1 MFEHKSQPLL
11 SRSRFLRRLAAS
23 SCIGLALVAASLLAG
38 MVGYRSIENLSWT
51 DAFLNASMLLG
62 GMGPLEHE
70 RSASGKIFEGLYAL
84 YCGLAV
90 ISIAAIIF
98 APVVHR
104 FMHKLHADPPPN
116 PPARRRLR
124 KPSA

>member
-11 SRSRFLRRLAAS
+11 SWSGFLRRLAAS
-23 SCIGLALVAASLLAG
+23 TSIGLALVVVSLLAG
-38 MVGYRSIENLSWT
+38 MVGYHSIEGLSWT

-70 RSASGKIFEGLYAL
+70 RSGPGKLFEGLYAL

-98 APVVHR
+98 APVIHR
-104 FMHKLHADPPPN
+104 FMHKLHADPPAN
-116 PPARRRLR
+116 PPGRRRLR
-124 KPSA
+124 KPPA